1 LVYKINNYSL
11 NYVVNL
17 GAQYLTKEMKK
28 LLEQSEKLM
37 NSKIMQERI
46 KRDRARLEA
55 WEKSGFKSQFE
66 LLQKQLALVSPALIP
81 KPLEDI
87 AHTKKKSSVRYKA
100 PEPEPEPET
109 PKETR
114 LRMLAEYQAYCRN
127 SRENDGDFDYETLW
141 ECADEMRFRKLHLEY
156 DTYSDAYRYA
166 VNHYTVKDKPIKS
179 IHSLRNAFD
188 KEKHKG
194 LTPLKSVPEQYK

>member
-1 LVYKINNYSL
+1 MVYKINNYSL

-17 GAQYLTKEMKK
+17 GEQYLTKEMKK

-66 LLQKQLALVSPALIP
+66 LLEKQIALVSPQSFP

-87 AHTKKKSSVRYKA
+87 AHTKKKYSVRYKK
-100 PEPEPEPET
+100 PEPEAEPET
-109 PKETR
+109 HKEKR
-114 LRMLAEYQAYCRN
+114 LRLLEEYQAFCRI
-127 SRENDGDFDYETLW
+127 S
-141 ECADEMRFRKLHLEY
+141 
-156 DTYSDAYRYA
+156 
-166 VNHYTVKDKPIKS
+166 
-179 IHSLRNAFD
+179 
-188 KEKHKG
+188 
-194 LTPLKSVPEQYK
+194 